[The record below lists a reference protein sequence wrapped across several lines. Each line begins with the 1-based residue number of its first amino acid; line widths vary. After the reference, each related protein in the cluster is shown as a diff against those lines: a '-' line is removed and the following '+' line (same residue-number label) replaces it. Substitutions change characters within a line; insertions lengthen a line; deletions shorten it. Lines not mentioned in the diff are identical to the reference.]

1 MADEDAERLEPLL
14 RGGRW
19 LAASSWLRGYPA
31 AWLRP
36 DIVAGVT
43 LSAYLLPAGI
53 ADASLAG
60 LPAEA
65 GLYACL
71 YAGLVF
77 WLFAS
82 SRHTAITVTSAIS
95 ILLGSTLGELS
106 GGDPARHAL
115 LAAATALL
123 VAALSFIAWLVRAGA
138 IVDFVSETVM
148 IGFKAGIALVLA
160 STQLPKLCGFEGAHG
175 DFWERISYFV
185 SHVGETNA
193 ASLELGLVALALLLL
208 GKRFLPSRPVA
219 LFFVIGGIALASFVD
234 LAALGV
240 KLLGEVPQG
249 LPLPSLPALPRTVLN
264 DLLPLAVACFMLG
277 AVETAAI
284 GRMFARKH
292 GYRLDSNQEFLALA
306 GANLAAGLGQ
316 GFPVSGGMSQSL
328 VNETGGAR
336 TPLSGL
342 VAAGVVLVVA
352 VFFSGLLRNLPQ
364 PVLAAIVL
372 VAVTGL
378 VKASALQRLWRLHKS
393 EFAIA
398 MAALVGVLAAGILR
412 GVLIGAL
419 ISILMLLRRASR
431 PHVAVLGRIPGTTR
445 YSDLARN
452 PDNEPVPGVLIF
464 RVESSLLYFNVSY
477 VRDTAWER
485 VSAERAGLRLVVWD
499 LSTTPHVDVAGAEM
513 LAELHHDL
521 AAVGIAFRIVE
532 ARGAVRDILRSEG
545 LEEGVGEISRHL
557 SLDAVL
563 AEPRG

>member
-1 MADEDAERLEPLL
+1 M
-14 RGGRW
+14 
-19 LAASSWLRGYPA
+19 
-31 AWLRP
+31 
-36 DIVAGVT
+36 
-43 LSAYLLPAGI
+43 
-53 ADASLAG
+53 
-60 LPAEA
+60 
-65 GLYACL
+65 
-71 YAGLVF
+71 
-77 WLFAS
+77 
-82 SRHTAITVTSAIS
+82 
-95 ILLGSTLGELS
+95 
-106 GGDPARHAL
+106 
-115 LAAATALL
+115 
-123 VAALSFIAWLVRAGA
+123 RAGA

-160 STQLPKLCGFEGAHG
+160 STQLPKLCGFKGAHG
-175 DFWERISYFV
+175 DFWERMSHFV

-193 ASLELGLVALALLLL
+193 ASLALGLAALAILLL
-208 GKRFLPSRPVA
+208 GKRYLASRPVA
-219 LFFVIGGIALASFVD
+219 LFVVIGGIAFASLVD

-249 LPLPSLPALPRTVLN
+249 VPAAEPAGLPRSVVN
-264 DLLPLAVACFMLG
+264 ELLPLAVACFMLG

-342 VAAGVVLVVA
+342 VAAGIVLVVA

-378 VKASALQRLWRLHKS
+378 FKVSALQRLWRLHRS
-393 EFAIA
+393 EFVIA

-431 PHVAVLGRIPGTTR
+431 PHVAILGRIPGTTR

-464 RVESSLLYFNVSY
+464 RVEVIAPVLQRR
-477 VRDTAWER
+477 VRAR
-485 VSAERAGLRLVVWD
+485 HRLG
-499 LSTTPHVDVAGAEM
+499 AGA
-513 LAELHHDL
+513 
-521 AAVGIAFRIVE
+521 GR
-532 ARGAVRDILRSEG
+532 ARGATPR
-545 LEEGVGEISRHL
+545 GVGSLHVAARGRGRRGDAGGAAPRSRG
-557 SLDAVL
+557 
-563 AEPRG
+563 RGHRPADRRGARCGARHPARGGARGARR